1 MFPKKGFTLVEMVLV
16 TSLIAV
22 ISLALFHSLV
32 NGLKVW
38 EISMVY
44 NGEED
49 ASIFFDKI
57 SQDLRNA
64 TDYSLIK
71 FDGSEDKLSFATI
84 VKTVDSRAT
93 PQTEYISQI
102 GKVEYEFDKLH
113 NTLLRRQGNYGQAI
127 SGEFDPARPLFEA
140 VKFVKF
146 SYYLIDA
153 DRMVMKDR
161 VPDGQWPVAVIVE
174 IGFAAPGEQLNT
186 MSKVISIPTGNYL

>member
-1 MFPKKGFTLVEMVLV
+1 MEMVLV
-16 TSLIAV
+16 TSLITV

-49 ASIFFDKI
+49 AAIFFDKI

-71 FDGSEDKLSFATI
+71 FDGNEDKLSFATI
-84 VKTVDSRAT
+84 VRTVDQRVT
-93 PQTEYISQI
+93 PQAEYISQI

-113 NTLLRRQGNYGQAI
+113 NMLLRRQGNYGQAVA
-127 SGEFDPARPLFEA
+127 GEFDPARPLFEA

-146 SYYLIDA
+146 SYYVMDA
-153 DRMVMKDR
+153 DRIVIADR
-161 VPDGQWPVAVIVE
+161 VPDGQWPVAVQVDVSFT
-174 IGFAAPGEQLNT
+174 GGKGEELNT
-186 MSKVISIPTGNYL
+186 MSKVIHIPAGNKL